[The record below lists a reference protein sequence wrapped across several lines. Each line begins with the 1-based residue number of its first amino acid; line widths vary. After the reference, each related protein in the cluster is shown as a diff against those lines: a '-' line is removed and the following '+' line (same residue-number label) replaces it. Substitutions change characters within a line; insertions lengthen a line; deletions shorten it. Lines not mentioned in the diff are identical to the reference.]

1 MTDTNG
7 AGVNMTNTKGRRR
20 GAGIAAGL
28 VALSLIA
35 GACGGGG
42 DEEAAEAVAEEEV
55 VTEEAAAEEV
65 AGNGGA

>member
-1 MTDTNG
+1 MNMTDTNG

-28 VALSLIA
+28 VALSLMA

-42 DEEAAEAVAEEEV
+42 DEEA
-55 VTEEAAAEEV
+55 EEAADAV
-65 AGNGGA
+65 A